1 MEKINMSDTTY
12 LIDFPTADDLEVID
26 EQEVLTRFQNGD
38 KEAFNTLMLK
48 YQKRISNLVYKHIH
62 DAETT
67 KDLCQEV
74 FLKAF
79 KALPNFKRE
88 SAFYSWLY
96 RIAVNCCID
105 FLRQQKRHKT
115 VAFEELTPDYED
127 GLPIADT
134 QPSPSKLAA
143 NKELGQ
149 IICKA
154 IEQLPPKQQRVFR
167 LRYGGEMQIKEI
179 ASLLDR
185 SEGTVKTH
193 LHHAHRRLRILL
205 RPYLENQPLEWYN
218 ET

>member
-1 MEKINMSDTTY
+1 MSDTTY

-62 DAETT
+62 DAEMT

-115 VAFEELTPDYED
+115 VAFEELTPEYED
-127 GLPIADT
+127 ELPIADT
-134 QPSPSKLAA
+134 QPSPSKLVA

>member
-1 MEKINMSDTTY
+1 MPDTTY

-62 DAETT
+62 DAEMT

-115 VAFEELTPDYED
+115 VAFEELTPEYED
-127 GLPIADT
+127 ELPIADT